1 VKIQLLVKNG
11 SNINFIGSSFR
22 IGKKYPGVLF
32 CYECLKVG
40 ESYIVT
46 GNVKFDRFKK
56 VFGKIDFRSRV
67 GQASR
72 HDIRTKIFDLGDSK
86 LASDIISSKLKFDIL
101 ARVVENVEDC
111 DRAYKIVTKFFIN
124 FDFALTENLYEQDAK

>member
-1 VKIQLLVKNG
+1 MKILMLIKNR
-11 SNINFIGSSFR
+11 SNIDFVGSSFR
-22 IGKKYPGVLF
+22 RGKKYPKVLF
-32 CYECLKVG
+32 CYHYLKVD

-46 GNVKFDRFKK
+46 GDVEVDRFKK

-72 HDIRTKIFDLGDSK
+72 YDIRTKILDLGDSK
-86 LASDIISSKLKFDIL
+86 LVSDIISSRLKYKIL

-124 FDFALTENLYEQDAK
+124 FEKALILNVYDEEL